1 MNMFVHLYNLH
12 AVQIMGVL
20 NYGFLF
26 ICNIRVI
33 VILITILLVFV

>member
-1 MNMFVHLYNLH
+1 MFVHLYNLH

-26 ICNIRVI
+26 ICNIREIII
-33 VILITILLVFV
+33 VITIVLVFV

>member
-26 ICNIRVI
+26 I
-33 VILITILLVFV
+33 TILLVFV